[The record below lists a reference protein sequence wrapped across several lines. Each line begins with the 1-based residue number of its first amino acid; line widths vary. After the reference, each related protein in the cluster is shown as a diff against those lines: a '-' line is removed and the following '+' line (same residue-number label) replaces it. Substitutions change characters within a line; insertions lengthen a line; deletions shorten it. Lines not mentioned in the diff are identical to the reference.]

1 MQDEITTNNTRPEKR
16 QKCNRRSALFLL
28 SSSPILTVHVRSL
41 RRSDILLRPELEYV
55 SSENSPTFRQ
65 NYLSTV
71 ESIKV
76 RAFRNEAT
84 LRNRGDLPAVC
95 YAGRATIKKAC
106 SQLLSTLCPRHNM
119 FMRYY
124 SGELSGR
131 HMHEKKQ
138 TCTSDTDV

>member
-1 MQDEITTNNTRPEKR
+1 MQDGFTTNNTRPEKR

-65 NYLSTV
+65 NY
-71 ESIKV
+71 IKLK
-76 RAFRNEAT
+76 AFRNEAT

-95 YAGRATIKKAC
+95 CAGRASPKK
-106 SQLLSTLCPRHNM
+106 SLLAASFNFVSTTQHV
-119 FMRYY
+119 
-124 SGELSGR
+124 
-131 HMHEKKQ
+131 HEVLFRWPFVPTHARKKVDVHFPM
-138 TCTSDTDV
+138 TTSDTDV